1 MKKLLIFVC
10 AILLLQSPLSA
21 TAGIFGNIFGND
33 DKIEELNKKIEE
45 LEKIN
50 KEQAGTIAILKID
63 IDNINSKIKDDR
75 EEFSELNKDFLTL
88 KFMGLED
95 LINTVRTK
103 PIISVADDKYTAVTT
118 SSGLFT
124 FMFSSIKKYGSGSE
138 IKANITNLSSVI
150 QDDIDVSIEF
160 LDDNGHVIYT
170 DKENVKSIY
179 GGYSYEMRFR
189 VPALSPEKLNM
200 ARINMNVGG
209 MHSFKMQQ

>member
-75 EEFSELNKDFLTL
+75 EEFSELNKDF
-88 KFMGLED
+88 
-95 LINTVRTK
+95 
-103 PIISVADDKYTAVTT
+103 
-118 SSGLFT
+118 
-124 FMFSSIKKYGSGSE
+124 
-138 IKANITNLSSVI
+138 
-150 QDDIDVSIEF
+150 
-160 LDDNGHVIYT
+160 
-170 DKENVKSIY
+170 
-179 GGYSYEMRFR
+179 
-189 VPALSPEKLNM
+189 
-200 ARINMNVGG
+200 
-209 MHSFKMQQ
+209 